1 MRTQNYE
8 LIKTFRVLLHEKN
21 FSSQHEMIDAL
32 KKKGFEGLNQSKVS
46 RILNQLGAVRTRNAK
61 KEIQYCLP
69 EGMDIPPIN
78 ATLASLVRD
87 IDYNHSMV
95 VIRTTPAAAQIVARL
110 MDSLGKADG
119 ILGSVGGDDTV
130 FVTPTSDTSVEQLY
144 VILKELLAIP

>member
-8 LIKTFRVLLHEKN
+8 LIKTFRVLLHEQN

-32 KKKGFEGLNQSKVS
+32 KEKGFEGLNQSKVS
-46 RILNQLGAVRTRNAK
+46 RILNQLGAVRTRNVK

-69 EGMDIPPIN
+69 EGMDIPSIDAP
-78 ATLASLVRD
+78 LGSLVQD

-95 VIRTTPAAAQIVARL
+95 VIKTTPAAAQIVARL

-119 ILGSVGGDDTV
+119 ILGCIGGDDTV
-130 FVTPTSDTSVEQLY
+130 FVTPTSNTSAEQLY
-144 VILKELLAIP
+144 DILKEVLIIP